1 MYASHILNIAHEV
14 FTITVA
20 GLFITIVEAVAYVMS
35 GMYGDPKEIGY
46 FFCSVIVLQL
56 FIAGIICILLVCQ
69 LAQTGTIEY
78 RCKEQMMMRKQTP
91 NRALMKWKPPP
102 LTALGP
108 PFFPS
113 PTSVRVLGWNRFLA
127 SGGTNM
133 AKNGHL
139 GGGAGC

>member
-1 MYASHILNIAHEV
+1 MYASHILNTAHEV

-69 LAQTGTIEY
+69 LAQTGI
-78 RCKEQMMMRKQTP
+78 QMQRANDDAKANTKQGVDEVE
-91 NRALMKWKPPP
+91 A
-102 LTALGP
+102 
-108 PFFPS
+108 PS
-113 PTSVRVLGWNRFLA
+113 PDSPWTPVFSFSNLCKGAWLEQILCFWKHKYGQKWAFR
-127 SGGTNM
+127 GGRLLM
-133 AKNGHL
+133 
-139 GGGAGC
+139 